1 MANIK
6 DVIYSI
12 LEGDFDYPSDEEL
25 NEMAEKIRDLIV
37 STRLLP
43 ADVRTSLLH
52 RIFWVSKILQFF
64 LVYSATSEKEL
75 PSAMR
80 PIFLYFAPSISGFDA
95 EYIRKIVLS
104 PDYEKVGMVFHF
116 HTRYRKFLWPVR
128 HLPAVKE
135 KRNYAIK
142 LLPLRRKMWARRLTP
157 PAEAR
162 VAEAIVYVSRRNPQL
177 HFVMNNF
184 ALGRGDSIKE
194 AADDFVRRWRLLVT
208 TEFSSR
214 LPIQMYIKEFDLQPC
229 GKILVVEYEDGDIR
243 WQFKPL
249 EGDANAGG
257 QNTGS
262 GSFLTERENTTASDS
277 SPHSGDGGGEESSPR
292 D

>member
-1 MANIK
+1 
-6 DVIYSI
+6 
-12 LEGDFDYPSDEEL
+12 
-25 NEMAEKIRDLIV
+25 
-37 STRLLP
+37 
-43 ADVRTSLLH
+43 
-52 RIFWVSKILQFF
+52 
-64 LVYSATSEKEL
+64 
-75 PSAMR
+75 MR

-95 EYIRKIVLS
+95 EYIRKVVLS
-104 PDYEKVGMVFHF
+104 PDYEKVGMVFHL

-142 LLPLRRKMWARRLTP
+142 LLPLRRKVWARRLTP

-162 VAEAIVYVSRRNPQL
+162 VTEAIVYVSRRNPRL

-184 ALGRGDSIKE
+184 ALGRGNSIKE
-194 AADDFVRRWRLLVT
+194 AADDFIRRWRLLVT

-243 WQFKPL
+243 WQFKPM
-249 EGDANAGG
+249 EDDADVRGEDIG
-257 QNTGS
+257 TGS
-262 GSFLTERENTTASDS
+262 LLTRREGETPS
-277 SPHSGDGGGEESSPR
+277 SGTSHSGDGGGKKGNEGN
-292 D
+292 